1 MTHENSGSGPESES
15 HDEPELEPAAE
26 VTDPAQAAGLL
37 SDMRRLKR
45 NARLARHAYWF
56 PLVLFGVLTCAAVPF
71 YVQPQAS
78 DTVSASGQPEPY
90 MRFLGGSPGFLV
102 HNYLGYYWLVALL
115 GGLTLTLL
123 WYRRHAR
130 RIGLRT
136 PSRGYVTTIGVLT
149 GLALLLPILAQI
161 SRLAFR
167 LTLWPGYLTIRGT
180 FPFLIIA
187 LGLWVLARA
196 ERSWALA
203 GIAAA
208 YTGVALLA
216 SLYDIENLLFRL
228 GWNPAP
234 SQWRLTTL
242 PNVLLPALVLLVAG
256 GAAFLVQRRQRSV
269 A

>member
-1 MTHENSGSGPESES
+1 MTQENSGSSPESES
-15 HDEPELEPAAE
+15 HGEPELEPTAE
-26 VTDPAQAAGLL
+26 VTDRAQAAGLL

-45 NARLARHAYWF
+45 DARSARHAYWF
-56 PLVLFGVLTCAAVPF
+56 PLVIFGVLTCAAIPF
-71 YVQPQAS
+71 YVLP
-78 DTVSASGQPEPY
+78 SASSGETASGRPEPY
-90 MRFLGGSPGFLV
+90 MPFLGGSPGFLV

-130 RIGLRT
+130 RIGLKT
-136 PSRGYVTTIGVLT
+136 PSRGYVTTVGVLT
-149 GLALLLPILAQI
+149 GLALVLPILAQI
-161 SRLAFR
+161 FR
-167 LTLWPGYLTIRGT
+167 WAYLLTLWPGDLTIRGT

-187 LGLWVLARA
+187 VGLWVLARA
-196 ERSWALA
+196 ERSWALG

-228 GWNPAP
+228 GWNPSP
-234 SQWRLTTL
+234 SQWQLTTL